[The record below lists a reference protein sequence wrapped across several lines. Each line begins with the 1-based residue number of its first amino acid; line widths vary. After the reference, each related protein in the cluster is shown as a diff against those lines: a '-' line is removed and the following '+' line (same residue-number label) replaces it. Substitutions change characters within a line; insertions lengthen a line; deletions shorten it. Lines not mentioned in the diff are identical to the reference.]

1 MRLIFSTLFGRR
13 QKRCGLWLAV
23 LQQLVMTC
31 CKIEFKRSALG
42 LPSSCASD
50 VPTPIYYV
58 WTDDIYSTS
67 NKSSTGS
74 RWKDIKASS
83 TGILGTSLS
92 RSTKSWKLSFS
103 QRTNPTHWL
112 LTPLNYQTLKARK
125 ILFCSPDKRIWGLY
139 ISIFT
144 NLRKLFTHGAKY
156 CNEHVSLS
164 VCLSVCLSHQIC
176 ACRMWLRL
184 L

>member
-1 MRLIFSTLFGRR
+1 MIKRLNRSKCSLGRGLMGPKEPWIRWGSQLERGIFWGHLPVHCKVYSIPGIRLVFSTLFGRR

-103 QRTNPTHWL
+103 QRTNPTH
-112 LTPLNYQTLKARK
+112 
-125 ILFCSPDKRIWGLY
+125 
-139 ISIFT
+139 
-144 NLRKLFTHGAKY
+144 
-156 CNEHVSLS
+156 
-164 VCLSVCLSHQIC
+164 
-176 ACRMWLRL
+176 
-184 L
+184 

>member
-1 MRLIFSTLFGRR
+1 VDSWGPRNHGLDGDPNWKEAFWGHLPVHCKVYSIPGIRLVFSTLFGRR

-42 LPSSCASD
+42 LRPSCASD
-50 VPTPIYYV
+50 VLTPIYYV

-103 QRTNPTHWL
+103 QRTNPTH
-112 LTPLNYQTLKARK
+112 
-125 ILFCSPDKRIWGLY
+125 
-139 ISIFT
+139 
-144 NLRKLFTHGAKY
+144 
-156 CNEHVSLS
+156 
-164 VCLSVCLSHQIC
+164 
-176 ACRMWLRL
+176 
-184 L
+184 